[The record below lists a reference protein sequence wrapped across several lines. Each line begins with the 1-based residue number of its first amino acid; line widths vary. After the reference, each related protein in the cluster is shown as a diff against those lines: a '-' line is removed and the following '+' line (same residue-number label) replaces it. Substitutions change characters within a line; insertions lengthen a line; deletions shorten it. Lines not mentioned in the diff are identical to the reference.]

1 MYNNIDANRHY
12 FDQKAR
18 NTNKDAYMYT
28 DQIQD
33 MYNNIDDDYGPLM
46 GVYMLL
52 FFNKIQGTN
61 KIK

>member
-18 NTNKDAYMYT
+18 NTNQDAYMYT

-61 KIK
+61 TIK